1 MCSSGNYIQHPA
13 ITYNEK
19 ESEKEQI
26 FSYIC
31 LTESPCCTC
40 EAHTTLWIKL
50 YLNCFFFNA
59 LKTMFNVSL
68 MILPGRVPES
78 TNSLTRQPT
87 KIILTPA
94 LETQTFFKK

>member
-1 MCSSGNYIQHPA
+1 MCSTGNYIQHLA
-13 ITYNEK
+13 ITCNEK

-40 EAHTTLWIKL
+40 EAHTTLQIN
-50 YLNCFFFNA
+50 YTSIVFFNA
-59 LKTMFNVSL
+59 LKTMFNVTL
-68 MILPGRVPES
+68 MILPGRVLES
-78 TNSLTRQPT
+78 TNSLTLQPT

-94 LETQTFFKK
+94 LETQIFFKK